1 MAADEGVAACAALR
15 VGFMIGDV
23 FVAGH
28 AGRAVGAYG
37 GFVNAVACRAFC
49 VALDLQFG
57 GNAMKPWQLVGRV
70 TAGAT
75 GLRRHRA
82 TMRFVTGHALTMPL
96 RAVRELFVVA
106 ACTSDHVGGLVDAS
120 LVTGFATRMP

>member
-1 MAADEGVAACAALR
+1 LATDERVAAGAALR
-15 VGFMIGDV
+15 VGFVIGDV

-28 AGRAVGAYG
+28 AGRAVGAYC
-37 GFVNAVACRAFC
+37 GFVNAVACSALA
-49 VALDLQFG
+49 VALALG
-57 GNAMKPWQLVGRV
+57 LGRNAMKPWELANRV

-96 RAVRELFVVA
+96 GAVRELFVVA
-106 ACTSDHVGGLVDAS
+106 ASTSHHVGGLVNAS
-120 LVTGFATRMP
+120 FVARFTTRMP